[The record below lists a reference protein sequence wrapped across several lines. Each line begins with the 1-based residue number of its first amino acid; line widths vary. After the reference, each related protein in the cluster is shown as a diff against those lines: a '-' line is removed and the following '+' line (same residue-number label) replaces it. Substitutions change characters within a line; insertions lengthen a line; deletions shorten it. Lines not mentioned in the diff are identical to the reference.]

1 MKVPAITIFL
11 SLSLTLQGQDTIR
24 FRNPSF
30 ETDMPACGQ
39 MPAHWTNRTDEAVKD
54 GPMIA
59 PGCDFGAVAS
69 SHGERYMCLKTR
81 KKLECDQ
88 IGQRL
93 NDGTYLEIDST
104 YRMSLYLAYSEN
116 LSVAKQNGKSFG
128 RPALLRVWG
137 VNYIGKDKELLY
149 VTQPVNHTQWRKYD
163 LILKPVNNDYDEI
176 IFEAFYDPDQSF
188 AYNGNVLIDN
198 ISGITKV
205 PYKPKQVNGRPAR
218 LIPLGNPSF
227 EDIPKC
233 CTAPTDWHNCGP
245 PEESPTDIQ
254 PGFFQVALPAQH
266 GDTYLS
272 MVVRDNN
279 TVEAIGQ
286 RLPEPL
292 RVGTQYLL
300 RAHLAR
306 SEFFLSLSR
315 TTGDEAN
322 YATPVMLRVW
332 GGSNNPCNQKELLAQ
347 TPLVTTPVWRE
358 YELLLEPLNNDYE
371 YLILEAYYK
380 TPVMFSYNGN
390 LLVDN
395 LSLQLLEN

>member
-1 MKVPAITIFL
+1 MKSPAIAVFL

-24 FRNPSF
+24 LQNPSF

-39 MPAHWTNRTDEAVKD
+39 MPAHWINRTDEAVKD

-69 SHGERYMCLKTR
+69 SHGERYMCLKAR

-104 YRMSLYLAYSEN
+104 YRISLYLAYSED

-128 RPALLRVWG
+128 KPAVLRVWG
-137 VNYIGKDKELLY
+137 ISHIGKDKELLY
-149 VTQPVNHTQWRKYD
+149 VTQPVNHAQWRKYD

-205 PYKPKQVNGRPAR
+205 PYKSRQVNGRPAR
-218 LIPLGNPSF
+218 LLRLNNPSF
-227 EDIPKC
+227 EDTRKC
-233 CTAPTDWHNCGP
+233 CDPPAGWYNCGP
-245 PEESPTDIQ
+245 SDESPTDIQ
-254 PGFFQVALPAQH
+254 PGMFQVTLPARD
-266 GDTYLS
+266 GDTYLG

-286 RLPEPL
+286 RLPELL
-292 RVGTQYLL
+292 RIGKQYLL

-306 SEFFLSLSR
+306 SEMYLSLSR
-315 TTGDEAN
+315 ATGDEAN

-332 GGSNNPCNQKELLAQ
+332 GGSESSCDRRELLGQ
-347 TPLVTTPVWRE
+347 TPLVTTSMWRE
-358 YELLLEPLNNDYE
+358 YELFLEPQYNDYE

-380 TPVMFSYNGN
+380 TPVLFPYNGN

-395 LSLQLLEN
+395 LSLHLLEN